1 MSLKTQEE
9 IDMRPEKQERIINK
23 GIKLFLKDGDK
34 KHLQSK
40 LCLKAMYKMLYRAFK
55 EEGIN
60 VYKVNGEIET
70 KSVQEAYEFLFD
82 LKPEPL
88 TSGALYY
95 YSDRYYRNPYRLYE
109 MYMKI
114 INDELVFIEGE

>member
-1 MSLKTQEE
+1 
-9 IDMRPEKQERIINK
+9 MRPEKQERIINK

-34 KHLQSK
+34 TYLQSK

-60 VYKVNGEIET
+60 VYKVDGEIET
-70 KSVQEAYEFLFD
+70 KDVQTEYKGILD
-82 LKPEPL
+82 LDTNPL
-88 TSGALYY
+88 TADTLFY
-95 YSDRYYRNPYRLYE
+95 YSDRYYHNPYRLYK

-114 INDELVFIEGE
+114 VNDELLYEEE